1 LTGITESFRFV
12 GEYTHSS
19 GCGALMRVCFGR
31 VLCNP
36 VHKSAQQLSALRV
49 STKIAYDRYRWN
61 QTGMVSG
68 NHPVE
73 SLPRSQ
79 HMTISNDVG
88 TSESFES
95 ANIVKMPVAYITASI
110 YLMLLP
116 ILQITLFNPQSSIYS
131 TRAENFPCRRPGKC
145 PFPYR
150 HPPQNETKLS
160 TKSQVKTMA
169 VTHDHLLPS

>member
-1 LTGITESFRFV
+1 
-12 GEYTHSS
+12 
-19 GCGALMRVCFGR
+19 MRVCFGR

-150 HPPQNETKLS
+150 HPPQNEVAGQNHGGYSRSSITFVIRPTCGNNFSMDKEIGG
-160 TKSQVKTMA
+160 
-169 VTHDHLLPS
+169 